1 MFNTDGLTNSGM
13 DLLGAMLQATGLLSY
28 DYEFAMVEA
37 RRRHVEMQATVDSM
51 KANYET
57 LVAVEQDKLALAYKG
72 FLQQCSHDIDVLRK
86 KYDVE
91 NLKLIRDETFKSLE
105 KAFMMLKTESTNS
118 LLASRHDT
126 TSRERSNC

>member
-118 LLASRHDT
+118 LLTSRHDT
-126 TSRERSNC
+126 TS

>member
-57 LVAVEQDKLALAYKG
+57 LVAVEQDKLALAC
-72 FLQQCSHDIDVLRK
+72 FL
-86 KYDVE
+86 
-91 NLKLIRDETFKSLE
+91 
-105 KAFMMLKTESTNS
+105 
-118 LLASRHDT
+118 
-126 TSRERSNC
+126 